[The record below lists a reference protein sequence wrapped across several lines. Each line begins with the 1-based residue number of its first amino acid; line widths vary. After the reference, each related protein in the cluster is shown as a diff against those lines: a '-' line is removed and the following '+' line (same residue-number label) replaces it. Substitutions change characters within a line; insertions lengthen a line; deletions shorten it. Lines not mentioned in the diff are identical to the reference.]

1 MIFLVQVNCWEYKN
15 CGRQTQGDKTGKL
28 GICPASQETKLNLA
42 NGGINAGRACWVVAG
57 TFCGGKPQGT
67 YVSKINNCTNCDFY
81 QHVRETE
88 GSNYLK
94 TQDLLKRL
102 RS

>member
-1 MIFLVQVNCWEYKN
+1 MVKINCWEYKN

-42 NGGINAGRACWVVAG
+42 NGGTNAGRACWVVVG
-57 TFCGGKPQGT
+57 TFCGGKTQGT
-67 YVSKINNCTNCDFY
+67 YASKITNCSQCDFY
-81 QHVRETE
+81 QQVRETE
-88 GSNYLK
+88 GFNYLN